1 MTVTIERAQGV
12 GLLDRGRVAA
22 DAVGLA
28 AIPDRWIPI
37 GSWRCY
43 ATAPLEADHGRIV
56 RTETE
61 ISLRFDHFL
70 SPTAQITEIS
80 EGRIRVAVET
90 FWPEGGFAMTGGLSR
105 RGDTVTFEDEDS
117 DLVAEL
123 RKGSDSKLTL
133 RVQQAGKTQEMTLV
147 F

>member
-1 MTVTIERAQGV
+1 MTVTLERTHGV
-12 GLLDRGRVAA
+12 GLLDRGSVAA
-22 DAVGLA
+22 DALGLA

-43 ATAPLEADHGRIV
+43 AASPLEADHGRIV
-56 RTETE
+56 RTASE

-70 SPTAQITEIS
+70 SPTAQITELAD
-80 EGRIRVAVET
+80 GRVRVAVET
-90 FWPEGGFAMTGGLSR
+90 FWPEGGSVMTGSLHCT
-105 RGDTVTFEDEDS
+105 GDVAVFEDEDS

-133 RVQQAGKTQEMTLV
+133 NVQQGGTTKEHTLV